1 MSENNQKFNLLI
13 LGQRGVG
20 KSSLINALVGHEV
33 EITGT
38 GKPIAARGIFPY
50 ETSIDG
56 KDVVIYNSYGLE
68 VDKIE
73 EWERIIRNEL
83 YIRCNDIK
91 DRFHSVT
98 YCIQA
103 GGFKIQYFDIKIIK
117 QFIENQYDVV
127 IALTKADQIEESL
140 RKEFID
146 IIKEETG
153 VEQVIPIAASP
164 DKLRGMTETPSPFG
178 LEEYKRTIFRICKR
192 NALENYIELNMLI
205 LGQTGVG
212 KSSLINVLVGYEVEK
227 TGVGKPI
234 TKRGIFPHE
243 TSINGKDVVIYDSW
257 GLEVGKD
264 KEWEQ
269 IIKDELKRRGVD
281 KDIKDWFHSVT
292 YCINA
297 GGDKIQD
304 FDINIIKQFIEEKYD
319 VVIALTK
326 ADQISEDKE
335 KEFIEII
342 KNVTGV
348 KKVIPIAAS
357 PDKLR
362 GMTETPSP
370 LGLDDYQI
378 AVLESWK
385 QMFIERVP
393 IYISEKIKN
402 DLENK
407 RYELINKY
415 KKYNLNDNVLK
426 SSITEEIEQFF
437 KDEILLYIKD
447 TIKAYYNIQIDI
459 VSLNSGMLINNARY
473 NFHQYSFYK
482 DNFFNMDFENI
493 FDLLFN
499 IGFFKFL
506 FTLGIFLPF
515 IGLPLAIVGGI
526 FTIFG
531 GKIKEAQR
539 EKFINELIDKLKYQI
554 VGKDY
559 ILNIKNAIIK
569 CLEETD
575 KKLSEY
581 SQN

>member
-153 VEQVIPIAASP
+153 VEQ
-164 DKLRGMTETPSPFG
+164 
-178 LEEYKRTIFRICKR
+178 
-192 NALENYIELNMLI
+192 
-205 LGQTGVG
+205 
-212 KSSLINVLVGYEVEK
+212 
-227 TGVGKPI
+227 
-234 TKRGIFPHE
+234 
-243 TSINGKDVVIYDSW
+243 
-257 GLEVGKD
+257 
-264 KEWEQ
+264 
-269 IIKDELKRRGVD
+269 
-281 KDIKDWFHSVT
+281 
-292 YCINA
+292 
-297 GGDKIQD
+297 
-304 FDINIIKQFIEEKYD
+304 
-319 VVIALTK
+319 
-326 ADQISEDKE
+326 
-335 KEFIEII
+335 
-342 KNVTGV
+342 
-348 KKVIPIAAS
+348 VIPIAAS